1 METKEYSVV
10 DFIQHLKDIPYIKL
24 YKASRL
30 SEIKIREEMRMLRG
44 QEFYLNREQ
53 MYKNKGYG

>member
-30 SEIKIREEMRMLRG
+30 SEIKIKREMRTWRP
-44 QEFYLNREQ
+44 QYYLDRE
-53 MYKNKGYG
+53 

>member
-44 QEFYLNREQ
+44 QEFYLNRE
-53 MYKNKGYG
+53 